1 MGTAIENGD
10 EQMVRGLI
18 RQTMIDINN
27 TGQQDETSLVQTLTY
42 QDRRIAKKMTQVL
55 LRRAHSK
62 RLDLRTPHKFTGN
75 TLLHLAIQLQDY
87 DIIKE
92 LISHNIETDVVNKYN
107 QTPLHLA
114 VTQVYIDGIK
124 LLLQADTNITEQH
137 RAYNTILDTAA
148 KEFLDL
154 INRFVSKNI
163 ALVFTFPRNNRTE
176 EYNTTYINPAI
187 EKYLVMFDILLNHA
201 KSCGNPN
208 KNYHDILSNLLK
220 QKLSEYNDKEKLIKE
235 LEGLVN
241 KFDEM
246 DYTTTNLSN
255 TSVEFLNKLLAK

>member
-1 MGTAIENGD
+1 
-10 EQMVRGLI
+10 
-18 RQTMIDINN
+18 
-27 TGQQDETSLVQTLTY
+27 
-42 QDRRIAKKMTQVL
+42 MTQVL

-62 RLDLRTPHKFTGN
+62 KLDLRTPDKFTGN
-75 TLLHLAIQLQDY
+75 TPLHLAIQLQDY

-92 LISHNIETDVVNKYN
+92 LISHNIKTDVVNKYN

-137 RAYNTILDTAA
+137 RTYTTILDTAA

-154 INRFVSKNI
+154 INRFISKNI
-163 ALVFTFPRNNRTE
+163 ALVFTFPRNNRTQ

-201 KSCGNPN
+201 KSCGNPDE
-208 KNYHDILSNLLK
+208 NYHDILSNLLK
-220 QKLSEYNDKEKLIKE
+220 QKLSDYNDKEKLIKE
-235 LEGLVN
+235 LERLVN

-246 DYTTTNLSN
+246 DHTTTNLSN
-255 TSVEFLNKLLAK
+255 TSVEFLNKLLTK